1 MSYYVAILYPDSISN
16 GNGGDLLFSG
26 TEAFFGNCIN
36 NGGMRYDPTTG
47 YACAKDGSYLPYM
60 VMAKA
65 VPTNDDDG
73 VEVAPRP
80 NEFDEV
86 DDLSW
91 SVALTAK
98 DLVILA
104 LVVVNVVTMI
114 TVCFVC
120 AKSKRTGAFRVK
132 NYHPV
137 AMGMESEMDQLQV

>member
-1 MSYYVAILYPDSISN
+1 MSYYIAILYSDSISN
-16 GNGGDLLFSG
+16 GNGGDLLFSE
-26 TEAFFGNCIN
+26 TEAACSGSYNGISYDPVTGRVCG
-36 NGGMRYDPTTG
+36 NGGRGPQMYVKAKTDP
-47 YACAKDGSYLPYM
+47 AK
-60 VMAKA
+60 
-65 VPTNDDDG
+65 NDDG
-73 VEVAPRP
+73 VEFVPRP

-91 SVALTAK
+91 SVALSAK

-104 LVVVNVVTMI
+104 LAVVNVVTMI
-114 TVCFVC
+114 TMCFVC